1 VIVLTKDTTNN
12 FVCTLYELTTIQ
24 QNAGYLF
31 EFISDQTKEKKT
43 TVLTDI
49 STNISRYNEFNLIEN
64 RVENPVNGQINLGS
78 AGYFTYKVYEQLS
91 STNLDPTNELVVV
104 GVVEEGKMKLIDT
117 SYEPS
122 YTEHSVSPTTNVV
135 YNPRQ

>member
-1 VIVLTKDTTNN
+1 VIVLTKKTTTN

-31 EFISDQTKEKKT
+31 EFESDQTKEKYY

-49 STNISRYNEFNLIEN
+49 STNISRYNEFNFIEN
-64 RVENPVNGQINLGS
+64 KVQDPVNGQILLGI
-78 AGYFTYKVYEQLS
+78 AGYYTYKVYEQLS
-91 STNLDPTNELVVV
+91 STNLDPTNIAVV

-122 YTEHSVSPTTNVV
+122 FTQHTVSPTTNVV
-135 YNPRQ
+135 YNPAQ

>member
-1 VIVLTKDTTNN
+1 MIVLTKKTTTN

-31 EFISDQTKEKKT
+31 EFESDQTKEKYY

-49 STNISRYNEFNLIEN
+49 STNISRYNEFNFIEN
-64 RVENPVNGQINLGS
+64 KVQDPVNGQILLGS
-78 AGYFTYKVYEQLS
+78 AGYYTYKVYEQLS
-91 STNLDPTNELVVV
+91 STNLDPTNIAVV

-122 YTEHSVSPTTNVV
+122 FTQHTVSPTTNVV
-135 YNPRQ
+135 YNPAQ

>member
-1 VIVLTKDTTNN
+1 VIVLTKKTTTN

-31 EFISDQTKEKKT
+31 EFESDQTKEKYY

-49 STNISRYNEFNLIEN
+49 STNISRYNEFNFIEN
-64 RVENPVNGQINLGS
+64 KVQDPVNGQILLGS
-78 AGYFTYKVYEQLS
+78 AGYYTYKVYEQLS
-91 STNLDPTNELVVV
+91 STNLDPTNIVVV

-122 YTEHSVSPTTNVV
+122 FTQHTVSPTTNVV
-135 YNPRQ
+135 YNPAQ

>member
-1 VIVLTKDTTNN
+1 MIVLTKGTTNN

-31 EFISDQTKEKKT
+31 EFESDQTKEKYY

-64 RVENPVNGQINLGS
+64 KVQDPVNGQILLGS
-78 AGYFTYKVYEQLS
+78 AGYYNYKVYEQLS
-91 STNLDPTNELVVV
+91 STNLDPTNIAVV

-117 SYEPS
+117 SYQPS
-122 YTEHSVSPTTNVV
+122 FTQHTVSPTTNVV
-135 YNPRQ
+135 YNPAQ

>member
-1 VIVLTKDTTNN
+1 VIVLTKKTTTN

-31 EFISDQTKEKKT
+31 EFESDQTKEKYY

-49 STNISRYNEFNLIEN
+49 STNISRYNEFNFIEN
-64 RVENPVNGQINLGS
+64 KVQDPVNGQILLGS
-78 AGYFTYKVYEQLS
+78 AGYYTYKVYEQLS
-91 STNLDPTNELVVV
+91 STNLDPTNIAVV

-122 YTEHSVSPTTNVV
+122 FTQHTVSPTTNVV
-135 YNPRQ
+135 YNPAQ

>member
-1 VIVLTKDTTNN
+1 MIVLTKGTTNN

-31 EFISDQTKEKKT
+31 EFESNQTKEKKT

-64 RVENPVNGQINLGS
+64 KVEDPVNGQILLGS
-78 AGYFTYKVYEQLS
+78 AGYYNYKVYEQLS
-91 STNLDPTNELVVV
+91 STNLDPTNIVVV

-122 YTEHSVSPTTNVV
+122 FTQHTVSPTTNVV
-135 YNPRQ
+135 YNPAQ

>member
-1 VIVLTKDTTNN
+1 MIVLTKGTTNN

-31 EFISDQTKEKKT
+31 EFESDQTKEKYY

-64 RVENPVNGQINLGS
+64 KFQDPVNGQILLGS
-78 AGYFTYKVYEQLS
+78 AGYYNYKVYEQLS
-91 STNLDPTNELVVV
+91 STNLDPTNIAVV

-117 SYEPS
+117 SYQPS
-122 YTEHSVSPTTNVV
+122 FTQHTVSPTTNVV
-135 YNPRQ
+135 YNPAQ

>member
-1 VIVLTKDTTNN
+1 VIVLTKGTTNN

-31 EFISDQTKEKKT
+31 EFESDQTKEKYY

-64 RVENPVNGQINLGS
+64 KVQDPVNGQILLGS
-78 AGYFTYKVYEQLS
+78 AGYYNYKVYEQLS
-91 STNLDPTNELVVV
+91 STNLDPTNIAVV

-117 SYEPS
+117 SYQPS
-122 YTEHSVSPTTNVV
+122 FTQHTVSPTTNVV
-135 YNPRQ
+135 YNPAQ

>member
-1 VIVLTKDTTNN
+1 MIVLTKGTTNN

-31 EFISDQTKEKKT
+31 EFESNQTKEKYY

-64 RVENPVNGQINLGS
+64 KVEDPVNGQILLGS
-78 AGYFTYKVYEQLS
+78 AGYYNYKVYEQLS
-91 STNLDPTNELVVV
+91 STNLDPTNIVVV

-122 YTEHSVSPTTNVV
+122 FTQHTVSPTTNVV
-135 YNPRQ
+135 YNPAQ

>member
-1 VIVLTKDTTNN
+1 MIVLTKGTTNN

-31 EFISDQTKEKKT
+31 EFESNQTKEKYY

-64 RVENPVNGQINLGS
+64 KVQDPVNGQILLGS
-78 AGYFTYKVYEQLS
+78 AGYYNYKVYEQLS
-91 STNLDPTNELVVV
+91 STNLDPTNIAVV

-122 YTEHSVSPTTNVV
+122 FTQHTVSPTTNVV
-135 YNPRQ
+135 YNPAQ

>member
-1 VIVLTKDTTNN
+1 VIVLTKKTTTN

-31 EFISDQTKEKKT
+31 EFESDQTKEKYY

-49 STNISRYNEFNLIEN
+49 STNISRYNEFNFIEN
-64 RVENPVNGQINLGS
+64 KVQDPVNGQILLGS
-78 AGYFTYKVYEQLS
+78 AGYYNYKVYEQLS
-91 STNLDPTNELVVV
+91 STNLDPTNIVVV

-122 YTEHSVSPTTNVV
+122 FTQHTVSPTTNVV
-135 YNPRQ
+135 YNPAQ